1 MQTPSHMLTMTK
13 SDIHYTFAAAAEYG
27 GSFFK
32 LIGASGLQADPANK
46 IRLLLAFP
54 ELMSDYG
61 PTTPFH
67 QELRT
72 WANWSYLILWK
83 AAKLYMS
90 HAVIRWRLDL
100 VLCLKTQ

>member
-1 MQTPSHMLTMTK
+1 MTK
-13 SDIHYTFAAAAEYG
+13 SDIHYTFAAAAESG

-32 LIGASGLQADPANK
+32 LIGASGL
-46 IRLLLAFP
+46 LAFP
-54 ELMSDYG
+54 ELMNDYG

-83 AAKLYMS
+83 AAKLYVS